1 MIRRCVLHL
10 LLVASASAFIAEV
23 PAAQQASLPLA
34 EPAKRAVVVAVL
46 LFVAALA
53 AQGPNVAYV
62 SQQAMPAAATGPSFD
77 VASIKRNT
85 DPDGSRFFNSPGPGR
100 LSLINQTVRQI
111 IGSSHQLQDYQI
123 IGGPEWLRTDR
134 FDIEATAEGG
144 PAAPQM
150 LMMVRTLL
158 ADRFQLRMHPE
169 QRELPVFR
177 LTHARADRRP
187 GPELKPSQCRP
198 VGAKPDGAQAAAC
211 GNQVGRNVMV
221 LRGNT
226 VRGLANQLGRLPIV
240 GRPVIDATGL
250 TDTFDIQLT
259 WSFEPVVT
267 GDSAPPG
274 AQPDATSIFTALQE
288 QLGLK
293 LEPSRGPVDVMVID
307 SVQPPSEN

>member
-1 MIRRCVLHL
+1 
-10 LLVASASAFIAEV
+10 
-23 PAAQQASLPLA
+23 
-34 EPAKRAVVVAVL
+34 
-46 LFVAALA
+46 
-53 AQGPNVAYV
+53 
-62 SQQAMPAAATGPSFD
+62 
-77 VASIKRNT
+77 
-85 DPDGSRFFNSPGPGR
+85 
-100 LSLINQTVRQI
+100 
-111 IGSSHQLQDYQI
+111 
-123 IGGPEWLRTDR
+123 
-134 FDIEATAEGG
+134 
-144 PAAPQM
+144 M

-158 ADRFQLRMHPE
+158 ADRFQLRTHSE

-177 LTHARADRRP
+177 LTHARADRRL
-187 GPELKPSQCRP
+187 GAGLTPSRCRP
-198 VGAKPDGAQAAAC
+198 VGAAPNDSQTPTC
-211 GNQVGRNVMV
+211 GNQVGRNVMT

-226 VRGLANQLGRLPIV
+226 MRGLANQLGRLPIV

-259 WSFEPVVT
+259 WTYEPVVT

>member
-1 MIRRCVLHL
+1 MVSVEDVLQLKSKMEIRLGGTKVRCAISMRQWV
-10 LLVASASAFIAEV
+10 
-23 PAAQQASLPLA
+23 
-34 EPAKRAVVVAVL
+34 RATTTPCVCLTTARL
-46 LFVAALA
+46 NRRST
-53 AQGPNVAYV
+53 PN
-62 SQQAMPAAATGPSFD
+62 
-77 VASIKRNT
+77 R
-85 DPDGSRFFNSPGPGR
+85 R

-144 PAAPQM
+144 RTAPQM
-150 LMMVRTLL
+150 LVMVRTLL
-158 ADRFQLRMHPE
+158 ADRFQLKMHPE

-177 LTHARADRRP
+177 LTYVCADRRL
-187 GPELKPSQCRP
+187 GPELTPSQCRP
-198 VGAKPDGAQAAAC
+198 VGAKPDDSQAAVC
-211 GNQVGRNVMV
+211 GNQVGRNVMA

-226 VRGLANQLGRLPIV
+226 MRGLANQLGRLPIV

-259 WSFEPVVT
+259 WAFEPVAT
-267 GDSAPPG
+267 ADSVVPA

-293 LEPSRGPVDVMVID
+293 LESSRGPVDIMVID